1 MGKREVRM
9 SRLVEVIN
17 SCGYMPIKELAQM
30 FHVSEMTIRRDLAA
44 VERSGLVKNV
54 NGVVVNTNKSAEINR
69 EYVLETETKVQNEAK
84 VLIGHFAAGLI
95 EPGDCV
101 IFDTGTTT
109 EQIAKHL
116 SSSLEME
123 AVCFTFNVM
132 EALHNLPN
140 VRSGMA
146 GGYYHPGT
154 QMFISEEGVRFIQS
168 IRANTV
174 FLSAAGVHE
183 SLGISCA
190 NSYEVPMKQ
199 AILRSACQRILVVD
213 SSKFGV
219 VRSAYFCDL
228 DAIDIVIT
236 DEGLSKDWC
245 ALLKEKGITV
255 YLV

>member
-146 GGYYHPGT
+146 GGVLP
-154 QMFISEEGVRFIQS
+154 SR
-168 IRANTV
+168 NTD
-174 FLSAAGVHE
+174 VH
-183 SLGISCA
+183 
-190 NSYEVPMKQ
+190 Q
-199 AILRSACQRILVVD
+199 
-213 SSKFGV
+213 
-219 VRSAYFCDL
+219 
-228 DAIDIVIT
+228 
-236 DEGLSKDWC
+236 
-245 ALLKEKGITV
+245 
-255 YLV
+255 